1 MKCDASIVV
10 VRRHLYDEMVCVN
23 KTLTFVI
30 QYIINLFHVEL
41 FKSGGGSL
49 PIPNFMLFSSYP
61 MIVSL
66 EHP

>member
-41 FKSGGGSL
+41 FKLGLGRVFIIL
-49 PIPNFMLFSSYP
+49 TLILKQ
-61 MIVSL
+61 L
-66 EHP
+66 R